1 MNDDKKKR
9 TRKPNGASS
18 IYLGKDGKW
27 HGRVTVGVRDNGKP
41 DRRHVE
47 RKTQAEV
54 IYEVR
59 KLERERDAGTVRKPG
74 KPWTVKTWLTHWV
87 ENIAP
92 LAVNEN
98 TMVGYGVAVRKHLIP
113 ALGAHRLDRLRPE
126 HIERFYVRMQER
138 GSKAGTAHQVH
149 RTFRTALNE
158 AVRRGH
164 LGQNPVRLA
173 KAPRVREEEVEPYTV
188 EEVQRLLRAA
198 DRRRNSA
205 RWAVALSLGLR
216 QGEALGLRW
225 ADVDLDNGVLWV
237 RRSRRRPRYAH
248 GCGDTCGRKAGYC
261 PQRQRTNP
269 ETAETKS
276 RAGRR
281 AVGLPPQLVDL
292 LRTHRVRQD
301 VERTAAGD
309 KWQEEGWLFATEVGR
324 GSPPRTDYDE
334 WKELL
339 QDAKVRDG
347 RLHDA
352 RHTAATVLLILGV
365 PERAVMGLM
374 GWSSTSMAARYQHMV
389 DTVRTSVAEQVDGLI
404 WKPDTDGPDDDGLAG
419 TFVRAH

>member
-1 MNDDKKKR
+1 VAEEKKR
-9 TRKPNGASS
+9 TRQPNGRSS

-27 HGRVTVGVRDNGKP
+27 HGRVTVGVRDDGKS

-47 RKTQAEV
+47 RKTRAEV
-54 IYEVR
+54 TEAVR
-59 KLERERDAGTVRKPG
+59 ELEKQRDAHNVRKPG
-74 KPWTVKTWLTHWV
+74 KAWTVGAWLTHWV

-92 LAVNEN
+92 LAVGEN
-98 TMVGYGVAVRKHLIP
+98 TMVGYGVAVRKHLVP
-113 ALGAHRLDRLRPE
+113 GLGAHRLDRLAPE
-126 HIERFYVRMQER
+126 HVERFYAMMQAN
-138 GSKAGTAHQVH
+138 GSAAGTAHQVH

-173 KAPRVREEEVEPYTV
+173 KAPRVVEDEVEPYTV
-188 EEVQRLLRAA
+188 EEVRRLLRAA
-198 DRRRNSA
+198 QRRRNAA
-205 RWAVALSLGLR
+205 RWAVALALGLR
-216 QGEALGLRW
+216 QGEALGLKW
-225 ADVDLDNGVLWV
+225 SDVDLSGGVLWV

-248 GCGDTCGRKAGYC
+248 GCGETCGRKAGYC
-261 PQRQRTNP
+261 PQRRRTNP
-269 ETAETKS
+269 ETADTKS
-276 RAGRR
+276 HAGRR

-292 LRTHRVRQD
+292 FRAHRVAQEREREEAGASWQD
-301 VERTAAGD
+301 D
-309 KWQEEGWLFATEVGR
+309 GWLFATTTGR
-324 GSPPRTDYDE
+324 GTSTRTDYDE

-339 QDAKVRDG
+339 RDAKVRDG

-389 DTVRTSVAEQVDGLI
+389 DTVRRSVAEQVDGLI
-404 WKPDTDGPDDDGLAG
+404 WDASRDRPAD
-419 TFVRAH
+419 H